1 MLKFFQAEWEE
12 NSQWRKAAS
21 PFHMPLRG
29 DPAPYGSGLLSWI
42 CTDTRNKK
50 RNEPMNDVRSRFVT
64 VSYTNFLQSF
74 CQVYGRLSV
83 NVEAPFSVPE
93 GLSSVE
99 VRGFRRLPLAT
110 RPEPSELLQ

>member
-1 MLKFFQAEWEE
+1 MGKK
-12 NSQWRKAAS
+12 SDDKKA
-21 PFHMPLRG
+21 LG
-29 DPAPYGSGLLSWI
+29 TNGLSWI

-50 RNEPMNDVRSRFVT
+50 QNEPLNDVKSRFVT

-74 CQVYGRLSV
+74 CQVDGRLSV